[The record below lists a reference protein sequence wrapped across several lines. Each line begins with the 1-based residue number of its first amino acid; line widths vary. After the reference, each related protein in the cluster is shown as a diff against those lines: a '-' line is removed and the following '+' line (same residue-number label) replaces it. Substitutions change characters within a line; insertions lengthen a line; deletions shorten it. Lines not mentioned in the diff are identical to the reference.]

1 MDEQDMDRKDL
12 LSVLMPERTKQIA
25 LAWSILRGSHL
36 AEDAYQD
43 MLAKVVGDVWLCRG
57 QSNMGVP
64 AKSAK
69 EILGRKDELRSP
81 ARQLRRGDHQSLLVW
96 RLDCLPKVIAEIVEI
111 RISKSKAR
119 GGRGSGPTTDEQRRN
134 SEFWSETQF
143 RRGA

>member
-25 LAWSILRGSHL
+25 LAWSILRESHL

-96 RLDCLPKVIAEIVEI
+96 RLDCLPKVIAGI
-111 RISKSKAR
+111 RY
-119 GGRGSGPTTDEQRRN
+119 SGPKRKSGAEADSQPHEPR
-134 SEFWSETQF
+134 F
-143 RRGA
+143 R

>member
-25 LAWSILRGSHL
+25 LAWSILRESHL

-111 RISKSKAR
+111 RISKSTAR
-119 GGRGSGPTTDEQRRN
+119 GGRGLGPTTDEQRRN
-134 SEFWSETQF
+134 SIFWSETQI